1 MKCKYC
7 GSRKVIKKGFK
18 KNLTGKVREHL
29 GIKKV
34 PPEVLGMKRLSSRKL
49 IVKIFLFLVLQSVLV
64 VRR

>member
-7 GSRKVIKKGFK
+7 GSRRIIKKGFK

-29 GIKKV
+29 G
-34 PPEVLGMKRLSSRKL
+34 MKRLSSREL

-64 VRR
+64 VKK

>member
-34 PPEVLGMKRLSSRKL
+34 PREVLGMKRLSSRKL

-64 VRR
+64 